1 MVYYQLP
8 PTHPNTYK
16 SLCVSNTPQY
26 PTEIVSFS
34 LSRYL
39 FEIKNKIT
47 PRDKDWDVYKKYTNT
62 YEYIHSLVPYKKK
75 SVSKYKPLSRS
86 YFKMIEIINTFNLVP
101 NSSIMQNKYF
111 NVKPPT
117 EKQTPPIKTF
127 HLAEGPGGFIEAV
140 VNMRNN
146 PNDMYFGMTI
156 VDDIDDGTIPSWN
169 KSNHFLKLHENVI
182 LEYGED
188 GTGDLLCVNNFMY
201 CYAHY
206 GASIDFITAD
216 GGFDF
221 STDFLKQE
229 VNITKLLFAQIC
241 YALCMQKKGGS
252 FVLKIFDVFHAH
264 TIDMLY
270 LLSSMYQTVYITKPQ
285 TSRSGNSEKY
295 VVCKGFLHKNASDF
309 FEHLFQS
316 FSEAINTDSCLFIS
330 RLLNLT
336 ISSYFKT
343 KIEECNSVFGQQ
355 QIENIHYTLSLIDK
369 NIKSDKIN
377 LLIKNNITK
386 CINWCIKYNIPYN
399 NLNNNNIFLSGFSD
413 TFNEQIETVSSGNTT
428 TYIGVEI

>member
-8 PTHPNTYK
+8 STYPQTYK
-16 SLCVSNTPQY
+16 HLRVTKTTQF
-26 PTEIVSFS
+26 PTEIVSTS

-47 PRDKDWDVYKKYTNT
+47 PRDKEWDVYKKYTNT
-62 YEYIHSLVPYKKK
+62 YEYIHGLVPYKKK

-86 YFKMIEIINTFNLVP
+86 YFKMIEIVHTFNLIP
-101 NSSIMQNKYF
+101 NSSVSQNKYF
-111 NVKPPT
+111 NVRTTT
-117 EKQTPPIKTF
+117 EKQSPPIRTF

-140 VNMRNN
+140 TNMRNN
-146 PNDMYFGMTI
+146 QNDLYFGMTI

-182 LEYGED
+182 LEYGAD
-188 GTGDLLCVNNFMY
+188 GTGDLLSPTNLMY
-201 CYAHY
+201 CYTHY

-221 STDFLKQE
+221 SVDFLKQE
-229 VNITKLLFAQIC
+229 VNMTKLLFAQIC
-241 YALCMQKKGGS
+241 YALCIQKKGGS

-270 LLSSMYQTVYITKPQ
+270 LLSSMYQSVYITKPQ

-295 VVCKGFLHKNASDF
+295 IVCKGFLHKNASEF
-309 FEHLFQS
+309 FDYLFQA
-316 FSEAINTDSCLFIS
+316 FTEVMETDSATHIS
-330 RLLNLT
+330 RLLDIP

-399 NLNNNNIFLSGFSD
+399 NLNNNNIFLNGFGDQSS
-413 TFNEQIETVSSGNTT
+413 EQSETSIIGTSP
-428 TYIGVEI
+428 YIALEI

>member
-8 PTHPNTYK
+8 PTHPETYK
-16 SLCVSNTPQY
+16 YLRVSKNA
-26 PTEIVSFS
+26 ELSEVVSTS

-39 FEIKNKIT
+39 FEIKNRIT
-47 PRDKDWDVYKKYTNT
+47 PRDKEWDIYKKYTNT
-62 YEYIHSLVPYKKK
+62 YEYIHSLVPHKKK

-86 YFKMIEIINTFNLVP
+86 YFKMIEIIHTFNLIP
-101 NSSIMQNKYF
+101 NSSVSQNKYF
-111 NVKPPT
+111 NVKS
-117 EKQTPPIKTF
+117 EKPSTPIQTF

-146 PNDMYFGMTI
+146 RDDLYFGMTI

-182 LEYGED
+182 LEYGAD
-188 GTGDLLCVNNFMY
+188 GTGDLLSPINLMY
-201 CYAHY
+201 CYTHY

-221 STDFLKQE
+221 SVNFLKQE
-229 VNITKLLFAQIC
+229 VNMTKLLFAQIC
-241 YALCMQKKGGS
+241 YALCIQKKGGS

-264 TIDMLY
+264 TVDMLY
-270 LLSSMYQTVYITKPQ
+270 LLSSMYQCVYITKPQ

-295 VVCKGFLHKNASDF
+295 VVCKGFLHKNASVF
-309 FEHLFQS
+309 FEILFQT
-316 FSEAINTDSCLFIS
+316 FVEIVNTPDIVS
-330 RLLNLT
+330 RILELP

-369 NIKSDKIN
+369 NIKSEKIN
-377 LLIKNNITK
+377 LLIKNNISK

-399 NLNNNNIFLSGFSD
+399 NFNANNIFLNGYGD
-413 TFNEQIETVSSGNTT
+413 QPTEQNETPTH
-428 TYIGVEI
+428 EIQRDIAMEK

>member
-1 MVYYQLP
+1 
-8 PTHPNTYK
+8 
-16 SLCVSNTPQY
+16 
-26 PTEIVSFS
+26 
-34 LSRYL
+34 
-39 FEIKNKIT
+39 
-47 PRDKDWDVYKKYTNT
+47 
-62 YEYIHSLVPYKKK
+62 
-75 SVSKYKPLSRS
+75 
-86 YFKMIEIINTFNLVP
+86 
-101 NSSIMQNKYF
+101 
-111 NVKPPT
+111 
-117 EKQTPPIKTF
+117 
-127 HLAEGPGGFIEAV
+127 
-140 VNMRNN
+140 
-146 PNDMYFGMTI
+146 
-156 VDDIDDGTIPSWN
+156 
-169 KSNHFLKLHENVI
+169 
-182 LEYGED
+182 
-188 GTGDLLCVNNFMY
+188 
-201 CYAHY
+201 
-206 GASIDFITAD
+206 
-216 GGFDF
+216 
-221 STDFLKQE
+221 
-229 VNITKLLFAQIC
+229 
-241 YALCMQKKGGS
+241 
-252 FVLKIFDVFHAH
+252 
-264 TIDMLY
+264 
-270 LLSSMYQTVYITKPQ
+270 MYQTVYITKPQ